1 MQRTVLYAKLH
12 RVTVSHV
19 DMSYVGSVTIDQA
32 LLEGARLLPGDPLV
46 APDGGVG
53 LMSSG
58 TPRGQR

>member
-12 RVTVSHV
+12 RVTVSQA
-19 DMSYVGSVTIDQA
+19 DMNYVGSVTIDRT
-32 LLEGARLLPGDPLV
+32 LLEGARLLPGDPSV
-46 APDGGVG
+46 APDGVG